1 MKDIKIKGEIKKL
14 DFEQCYHQ
22 FAPLRAKFTKK
33 YSYIPFMT
41 KEDIA
46 QEIDMAFFKAYK
58 FYNNTEFEFTTVVYK
73 IIIQDMTKLNNKH
86 HTQKRQTYEVQVSSL
101 NTLCENADR
110 PTELIDLMTDNQDIT
125 EEVIL
130 NGCIEKALCKLDG
143 LCVEISKLLIEG
155 LKQQEIVDM
164 LGISQMQVSRIK
176 RKFLK
181 ELKKELSA

>member
-1 MKDIKIKGEIKKL
+1 MKPIKIKGEIKKL

-58 FYNNTEFEFTTVVYK
+58 SYNNAEFEFITVVYK
-73 IIIQDMTKLNNKH
+73 VIIHDMTKLNNKH
-86 HTQKRQTYEVQVSSL
+86 HTQKRQSYDIQVSSL
-101 NTLCENADR
+101 NMLCENADK
-110 PTELIDLMTDNQDIT
+110 PIELIDLITDNQDIT
-125 EEVIL
+125 DEVIMSD
-130 NGCIEKALCKLDG
+130 CIERAFSKLDS
-143 LCVEISKLLIEG
+143 LCVEVNKLLIKG
-155 LKQQEIVDM
+155 LKQQEIADM
-164 LGISQMQVSRIK
+164 IGVSQTQVSRIK